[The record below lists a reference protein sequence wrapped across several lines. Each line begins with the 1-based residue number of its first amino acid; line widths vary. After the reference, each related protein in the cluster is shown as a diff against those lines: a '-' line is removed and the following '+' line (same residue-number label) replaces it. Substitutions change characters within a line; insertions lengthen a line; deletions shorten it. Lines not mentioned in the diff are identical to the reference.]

1 MISSNKTLSL
11 LIAIGALS
19 LSSCSK
25 DENTSTDNCADRAD
39 RFVGTY
45 AVSVIEQVVWGNDSG
60 TLTDTGTLIISK
72 ISDEQVQAKGF
83 FDYVGEIANYCIYF
97 ESIRSSDSAGYMT
110 TSFGPATLSGNVLTM
125 TAVSTGKIG
134 QNGVLYPFRSNQK
147 ITGVKR

>member
-25 DENTSTDNCADRAD
+25 DENTSTDNCAD

-83 FDYVGEIANYCIYF
+83 FNCVVEIAN
-97 ESIRSSDSAGYMT
+97 
-110 TSFGPATLSGNVLTM
+110 
-125 TAVSTGKIG
+125 
-134 QNGVLYPFRSNQK
+134 
-147 ITGVKR
+147 

>member
-25 DENTSTDNCADRAD
+25 DENTSRDNCAD

-45 AVSVIEQVVWGNDSG
+45 VVSVIEQVVWGNDSG

-83 FDYVGEIANYCIYF
+83 FNCVGEIANYCIYF

-125 TAVSTGKIG
+125 TAVSIGKLG
-134 QNGVLYPFRSNQK
+134 HSGVLYPFRSNQK